1 MQEVAILMRWR
12 RWIETIR
19 EEDMVE
25 AATMDRTDEPTVEVS
40 EQAKLRMAISIARD
54 VSKHLFA
61 MENLL

>member
-1 MQEVAILMRWR
+1 
-12 RWIETIR
+12 
-19 EEDMVE
+19 MVE